1 MEGERFTL
9 CLLLALRFVFWKYL
23 LRRLNRAT
31 FLFSFYIDPENKI
44 KIDPPFF
51 ELRGGCSNCK
61 NWLQSLRYNAFSN
74 VGRRSLLLA
83 RARGIFPPS
92 EWRIGPWRAEYQA
105 GNYANYI
112 IEFAFSREI
121 TEASSTTLLSFSYCN
136 TASVPDI
143 PETAEKSLCSPRASP
158 GPRINSLMTCNIAT
172 WKI

>member
-1 MEGERFTL
+1 MSPSCASFRILEILIASFESSDF
-9 CLLLALRFVFWKYL
+9 FIF
-23 LRRLNRAT
+23 
-31 FLFSFYIDPENKI
+31 FLYRSKNEI